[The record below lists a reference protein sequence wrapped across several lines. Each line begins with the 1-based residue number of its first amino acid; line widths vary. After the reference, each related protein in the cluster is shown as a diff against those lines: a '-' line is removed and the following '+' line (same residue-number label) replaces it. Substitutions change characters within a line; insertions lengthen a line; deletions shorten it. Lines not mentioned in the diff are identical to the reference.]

1 MLKPIRLFSLLIL
14 LISPV
19 FSQEL
24 KKELTLK
31 VKVHEILRVEKP
43 AITLPDKLSYRVPTF
58 RYEGKD
64 LSYLFFEPPKRLEE
78 VELYE
83 PKTEGCGAPKEQIL
97 YTKAIKEYKKGNLIG
112 AEEYVKKLLSL
123 PPSPFRNAGYY
134 ILGLIQYKRG
144 YEKEALRYF
153 KEGCTTLHTY
163 RDASCESFYALYYIT
178 KGKPYKTQEPL
189 LWNYVYL
196 IGGKGRIPENSLTE
210 CEKYTFKRY
219 CGYVNDFIRGEINE
233 EYKESTLLRK
243 AVLLYKSGNLEEAE
257 KIFERFSRKL
267 IPHRDAVFYYLSLI
281 SIKKGDYDKALKRV
295 LLLETL
301 NEKLAK
307 DIYLLLALKNPEL
320 AEFVYEKTKAKEI
333 LRYAGIKAYN
343 NGEYNKAISYFEK
356 SGDYFYAALASLW
369 LGNYEKAYE
378 YLKKAKKDTEL
389 YYKVFL
395 EVLYRL
401 DKENELKETLEKI
414 KEKFPE
420 LYAEYYG
427 WYLFKKGK
435 WEEAVKFFKN
445 PYYKAIAYFNAGD
458 YEKVLEILRNK
469 NDYESRILKAK
480 AAIALGKGLLAR
492 RFLFNETPEELYLS
506 GLSYFIEGNY
516 EKAIFYFNKAAKDK
530 NYEIKALVK
539 LADSYYNMGRKEE
552 AKAVYRL
559 ILSKYKNSEEVKNAL
574 IGLAQIESE
583 NPSKEIEKIV
593 EEFEKRFPNSPLL
606 PELKLQLAR
615 YYAKEGRKIEAQFI
629 LRKLIN
635 NPEYR
640 ERALFELARITED
653 PEEKEKILLDL
664 ISSKDKVISEKAFNE
679 LKTLYERENNLLKLA
694 RLLEKRGDEGKI
706 KAITLYL
713 KIDRIKDAER
723 LFKDLY
729 KKYPELEELK
739 EIALKLYEKTRKKHY
754 LDIAYKSANEDV
766 FLKASYYLGNYY
778 YKRNKRKAL
787 DYLLEVVYSEKRELP
802 FYKRAVFMS
811 AEILRKMGAY
821 KDASCILERLKGLKL
836 ESWEREKLLE
846 LKKGLPACGG

>member
-1 MLKPIRLFSLLIL
+1 MLKPIKLFSLLL
-14 LISPV
+14 LFIFPL

-31 VKVHEILRVEKP
+31 VKVQEILKVEKP
-43 AITLPDKLSYRVPTF
+43 EISIPDKLSYKVPVF
-58 RYEGKD
+58 LYKGKD

-83 PKTEGCGAPKEQIL
+83 PKTEGCGAPKDQVL
-97 YTKAIKEYKKGNLIG
+97 YKKAIREYKRGNLIG
-112 AEEYVKKLLSL
+112 AGEEAKKLLSL
-123 PPSPFRNAGYY
+123 PTSPFRNAGYY
-134 ILGLIQYKRG
+134 ILGLIEYKRG
-144 YEKEALRYF
+144 YDEEALRYF
-153 KEGCTTLHTY
+153 KEGCNTLHTY
-163 RDASCESFYALYYIT
+163 RSASCESFYALYYKI
-178 KGKPYKTQEPL
+178 KGEPYETQEPL

-196 IGGKGRIPENSLTE
+196 IGGKGKIPESPLKN
-210 CEKYTFKRY
+210 CGRYTFKEY
-219 CGYVNDFIRGEINE
+219 CRYVNDFIRGRVNE
-233 EYKESTLLRK
+233 EYRESTFLRR
-243 AVLLYKSGNLEEAE
+243 AVVLYEKGELEKAE
-257 KIFERFSRKL
+257 KILEKFSRKL
-267 IPHRDAVFYYLSLI
+267 IPHRDVILYYLSLI
-281 SIKKGDYDKALKRV
+281 ALKKGDYDKALDRV

-301 NEKLAK
+301 NEELAK
-307 DIYLLLALKNPEL
+307 EVYLLLALKNPEL
-320 AEFVYEKTKAKEI
+320 ADFVYEKTKAKEI

-343 NGEYNKAISYFEK
+343 RGEYKKAIHYFEK
-356 SGDYFYAALASLW
+356 SGDYFYAALAYLQ

-378 YLKKAKKDTEL
+378 YLKRKKRDTQL
-389 YYKVFL
+389 YYRAFL

-401 DKENELKETLEKI
+401 DKEEKLQKTLEDI
-414 KEKFPE
+414 KERFPE
-420 LYAEYYG
+420 LYREYYG
-427 WYLFKKGK
+427 WYLFKKGD
-435 WEEAVKFFKN
+435 WLEASKYFEN

-458 YEKVLEILRNK
+458 YEKVLEILRDK
-469 NDYESRILKAK
+469 NDYKSRILKAK
-480 AAIALGKGLLAR
+480 AAIALGKGVLAR
-492 RFLFNETPEELYLS
+492 KFLFNETPEELYLT

-516 EKAIFYFNKAAKDK
+516 EKAIPYFNKAAKDK
-530 NYEIKALVK
+530 NYEVKALVK

-559 ILSKYKNSEEVKNAL
+559 ILSKYKEREEVKSAL

-593 EEFEKRFPNSPLL
+593 EEFEKKFPESPLL

-640 ERALFELARITED
+640 ERALLELARVTED
-653 PEEKEKILLDL
+653 PEEREKILLDL
-664 ISSKDKVISEKAFNE
+664 VSSKDKLISEKAFNE
-679 LKTLYERENNLLKLA
+679 LKKLYEKENNLLKLA

-706 KAITLYL
+706 KAISLYL
-713 KIDRIKDAER
+713 KLDRVKDAER
-723 LFKDLY
+723 LFREMY

-739 EIALKLYEKTRKKHY
+739 EVALKLYEKTGKRHY
-754 LDIAYKSANEDV
+754 LDIAYRSAKEEV

-778 YKRNKRKAL
+778 YKKDRRKAL
-787 DYLLEVVYSEKRELP
+787 DYLLEVVLSDKKELP

-821 KDASCILERLKGLKL
+821 KDASCILERLKGVEL

-846 LKKGLPACGG
+846 LKKGLPECGG